1 MQSKIKDLDKQKK
14 GAESLEL
21 VNFASKLSIQ
31 SLKDIETQET
41 EDGLLIKGIPVFK
54 AGTYR
59 DTVYDKDYI
68 DRNFIGQFSS
78 DDDIPIQADHNPS
91 VYATLGWVKNLY
103 RKSKTMYSDFLLTD
117 ENAIARWKKGLLK
130 KFSIGVDLMH
140 DRIREIS
147 IVAFPYVKSARI
159 HSEDVA
165 EDGFPIE
172 VTEVNGAYFIT
183 IEGEQYEVKP
193 NETSTNAPGNMWMF
207 IPINSRDENGEIR
220 QEEYIT
226 ITDEDID
233 NIDIKEDIAEDTDYG
248 VDDDGESFSE
258 EDFANWSTK
267 YKNSL
272 PDSSFLLVKKP
283 VKDKNGDRALPIKDK
298 DGKISR
304 PHIKNSLAR
313 ADQVKGFTPALL
325 AEAKAKLQR
334 IFKKLGM
341 LSDDKSTEVKTML
354 KLDELKKLD
363 LSKIEGSEILKEAI
377 EHITALEQERD
388 NAVTKSNETAKQI
401 DELSKKIKTSTVN
414 EKVAELK
421 AAGKITPAQEE
432 STKAFML
439 TLSDEK
445 IQDFVKVMSSNPKV
459 VDLSEAGKG
468 SDDDASKDKLDI
480 DKLEAADINRVAE
493 KLAKDNSVDF
503 NEALDWC
510 YDGKVS
516 KEGKL
521 LS

>member
-1 MQSKIKDLDKQKK
+1 
-14 GAESLEL
+14 
-21 VNFASKLSIQ
+21 
-31 SLKDIETQET
+31 
-41 EDGLLIKGIPVFK
+41 
-54 AGTYR
+54 
-59 DTVYDKDYI
+59 
-68 DRNFIGQFSS
+68 
-78 DDDIPIQADHNPS
+78 
-91 VYATLGWVKNLY
+91 
-103 RKSKTMYSDFLLTD
+103 
-117 ENAIARWKKGLLK
+117 
-130 KFSIGVDLMH
+130 
-140 DRIREIS
+140 
-147 IVAFPYVKSARI
+147 
-159 HSEDVA
+159 
-165 EDGFPIE
+165 
-172 VTEVNGAYFIT
+172 
-183 IEGEQYEVKP
+183 
-193 NETSTNAPGNMWMF
+193 
-207 IPINSRDENGEIR
+207 
-220 QEEYIT
+220 
-226 ITDEDID
+226 
-233 NIDIKEDIAEDTDYG
+233 
-248 VDDDGESFSE
+248 
-258 EDFANWSTK
+258 
-267 YKNSL
+267 
-272 PDSSFLLVKKP
+272 
-283 VKDKNGDRALPIKDK
+283 
-298 DGKISR
+298 
-304 PHIKNSLAR
+304 
-313 ADQVKGFTPALL
+313 
-325 AEAKAKLQR
+325 
-334 IFKKLGM
+334 M

-493 KLAKDNSVDF
+493 KLPKDNSVDF